1 MEILYNNAYKYYII
15 VNVNKACN
23 HEMIFER
30 SFCMDNVIV
39 MKNIT
44 KNFKDKKALRGLSFE
59 IKPGEIFGFLGP
71 SGAGKTTTIKMLTSQ
86 LLPSSGEGKV
96 LNEDIYSLNRNI
108 FKHIGVLTDTS
119 GIYERLSVYEN
130 LQLFAKIYDID
141 EKYIDEVLEKV
152 SLLKDKKTKAKKL
165 SKGMK
170 QRLLLARAVLNKPS
184 LLFLDEPT
192 SSLDPGTSNEIH
204 KLLKELNKSGTT
216 IFLTTHNMEEADKL
230 CHRVA
235 FLNEGTIVEMN
246 DPIKLKQKYAEDC
259 IEVRLKG
266 IDDLL
271 TIKNDETGGEKIN
284 GWMQSGQLLSIHSKE
299 PNLEEIFLKLT
310 GREL

>member
-1 MEILYNNAYKYYII
+1 
-15 VNVNKACN
+15 
-23 HEMIFER
+23 
-30 SFCMDNVIV
+30 MDNVIV

-44 KNFKDKKALRGLSFE
+44 KNFNDKKALRGLNFE

-170 QRLLLARAVLNKPS
+170 QRLLLARGVLNKPS

-204 KLLKELNKSGTT
+204 KLLKELNKNGTT

-246 DPIKLKQKYAEDC
+246 TPFKLKQKYAEDY

-266 IDDLL
+266 LNDLIV
-271 TIKNDETGGEKIN
+271 IKNDETGGEKITN
-284 GWMQSGQLLSIHSKE
+284 WMKSGQLLSIHSKE